1 MRFDYK
7 DINLVP
13 RYSTV
18 DSRGECD
25 TTTQFGQHT
34 FKNCVIPANMESVIN
49 DELAIKLAKGG
60 YFYVM
65 HRFDVDNIKFT
76 RMMKKKG
83 LIASISVGVNQD
95 AYEYVDDVVKL
106 STMDDSLI
114 PDYITI
120 DIAHGH
126 CRKMKRMIKYIKE
139 KLPNVFLIAG
149 NVSTIDATR
158 DLDTWGADAIKVGIG
173 PGSACTTY
181 PTTGFGSRNI
191 QASIVHEC
199 SLVTKKYI
207 VADGGI
213 QSPADIV
220 KSIVLGASVCMVGG
234 MLSSFTDSPGRVV
247 EQDGR
252 KYKEFY
258 GSASANQSKK
268 SKRIEGTVKL
278 NPMKNSTMLE
288 YMDYVSECLES
299 AISYAGGT
307 NMDDLHTVKWI

>member
-1 MRFDYK
+1 MRFDYE

-18 DSRGECD
+18 DSRSECD
-25 TTTQFGQHT
+25 TSIKFGAHE

-49 DELAIKLAKGG
+49 DDLAIKLAENG

-65 HRFDVDNIKFT
+65 HRFDVDNIEFT
-76 RMMKKKG
+76 KMMHHKG
-83 LIASISVGVNQD
+83 LIASISIGVNQD
-95 AYEYVDDVVKL
+95 AYDYIDEVLNNSISDK
-106 STMDDSLI
+106 TII

-126 CRKMKRMIKYIKE
+126 CRKMKKMIKYLKE
-139 KLPNVFLIAG
+139 KLPDVFIIAG

-158 DLDTWGADAIKVGIG
+158 DLDNWGADSLKIGVG

-199 SLVTKKYI
+199 SLVTKKPTI
-207 VADGGI
+207 ADGGI
-213 QSPADIV
+213 QSPADIS
-220 KSIVLGASVCMVGG
+220 KSIVLGASMCMVGG
-234 MLSSFTDSPGRVV
+234 MLSSFIDSPGRTI

-278 NPMKNSTMLE
+278 NLMKDYTMLE
-288 YMDYVSECLES
+288 YMDYLSECLES
-299 AISYAGGT
+299 AISYGGGT
-307 NMDDLHTVKWI
+307 TLDDLHSVKWI

>member
-1 MRFDYK
+1 MRFDYD

-18 DSRGECD
+18 DSRSECD
-25 TTTQFGQHT
+25 TTIQFGKHR
-34 FKNCVIPANMESVIN
+34 FKNPVMPANMESVI
-49 DELAIKLAKGG
+49 DEKIAIKLAKND

-65 HRFDVDNIKFT
+65 HRFGTDNLSFT
-76 RMMKKKG
+76 KEMKRRG
-83 LIASISVGVNQD
+83 LVSSISVGVNED
-95 AYEYVDDVVKL
+95 SYTLVDELKDNNLV
-106 STMDDSLI
+106 

-126 CRKMKRMIKYIKE
+126 SRKMKRMIKYIKE
-139 KLPNVFLIAG
+139 NLPETFLIAG

-158 DLDTWGADAIKVGIG
+158 DIDNWGADAIKVGIG

-181 PTTGFGSRNI
+181 PTTGFGSRNM
-191 QASIVHEC
+191 QASVVHEC

-213 QSPADIV
+213 KSPADIS
-220 KSIVLGASVCMVGG
+220 KSIALGASMCMVGG
-234 MLSSFTDSPGRVV
+234 MLSSFVDSPGKIV

-258 GSASANQSKK
+258 GSASANQSNKK
-268 SKRIEGTVKL
+268 KRIEGTVKL
-278 NPMKNSTMLE
+278 NPMKNTTMLE
-288 YMDYVSECLES
+288 YMDYISECLES

-307 NMDDLHTVKWI
+307 ELEDLHSVKWI